1 MENSEDE
8 EDENEWRNSFVD
20 SPTHSPPA
28 AAASGKLGNLS

>member
-20 SPTHSPPA
+20 SSTHSPPA
-28 AAASGKLGNLS
+28 PAASGKLGNLS